1 MRSWS
6 RRNSLLDSG
15 RGRMRGR
22 FAAVGHRPLH
32 SGVPLAHSEP
42 DDATARRAAAAG
54 GARTCTTE
62 EFSPLLKVF
71 DLEQVRLVD
80 FHPIHPLPGTSAGLD
95 GRLPGVDAG
104 ATRARTAARAPAR
117 PAARGLALL
126 KLLDAEHLVD
136 ELDLGG
142 PIHVLLQ
149 SRDEMAH
156 VQECA
161 NGRLGPRNAT
171 CGGAAATAGA
181 GAHAADQL

>member
-1 MRSWS
+1 MCIRDRRSAEGSAWSGPRLPRGRGRPPPTEGCLAEARMRSWS

-95 GRLPGVDAG
+95 GRLPGVDAVSYTHLDVYKRQCTHMHHRG
-104 ATRARTAARAPAR
+104 VQSAPQGLRSRA
-117 PAARGLALL
+117 
-126 KLLDAEHLVD
+126 
-136 ELDLGG
+136 G
-142 PIHVLLQ
+142 P
-149 SRDEMAH
+149 SR
-156 VQECA
+156 
-161 NGRLGPRNAT
+161 
-171 CGGAAATAGA
+171 
-181 GAHAADQL
+181 